1 MTIEVA
7 PLRLLGGAEAGED
20 TRSGVASTD
29 AAPDSVLFDAYSAAV
44 VGAVD
49 RVGPSVVHL
58 AVRGA
63 GMAERGRRRRGPS
76 EGTGSGFV
84 FTPDGFVLT
93 NSHVVHRAESIKCT
107 LPDGTTMAAELVG
120 DDPDTDLAVVRVHGP
135 ALVAAPLGESRALRP
150 GQLVVAIGNPLG
162 FQATVTAG
170 VVSALGRTMR
180 AESGRLI
187 DGIIQTD
194 AALNPGNSGGPL
206 VSSKGEVIGVNTA
219 VIQGAQG
226 ICFAIPIDTARFVI
240 PRLIR
245 DGRVRRSWL
254 GVVGQ
259 TIPLSRRRAALEHLA
274 AAGGV
279 LVTGVERGSPA
290 ERGGLREGDI
300 IIGLAGEVVSGIDDL
315 QRVLTED
322 RIGELVE
329 TVVLRDGKKTIV
341 TLIPTDIHE
350 PQH

>member
-1 MTIEVA
+1 
-7 PLRLLGGAEAGED
+7 
-20 TRSGVASTD
+20 
-29 AAPDSVLFDAYSAAV
+29 
-44 VGAVD
+44 
-49 RVGPSVVHL
+49 
-58 AVRGA
+58 
-63 GMAERGRRRRGPS
+63 
-76 EGTGSGFV
+76 
-84 FTPDGFVLT
+84 
-93 NSHVVHRAESIKCT
+93 
-107 LPDGTTMAAELVG
+107 MAAELVG
-120 DDPDTDLAVVRVHGP
+120 DDPDTDLAVVRVNGP
-135 ALVAAPLGESRALRP
+135 APVAAPLGESKALRP
-150 GQLVVAIGNPLG
+150 GQLVIAIGNPLG

-259 TIPLSRRRAALEHLA
+259 TIPLSRRRAALDHLA

-322 RIGELVE
+322 RIGERVE
-329 TVVLRDGKKTIV
+329 AVVLRKGRRVALD
-341 TLIPTDIHE
+341 LMPDE
-350 PQH
+350 SR

>member
-1 MTIEVA
+1 MI
-7 PLRLLGGAEAGED
+7 
-20 TRSGVASTD
+20 
-29 AAPDSVLFDAYSAAV
+29 
-44 VGAVD
+44 
-49 RVGPSVVHL
+49 
-58 AVRGA
+58 
-63 GMAERGRRRRGPS
+63 
-76 EGTGSGFV
+76 
-84 FTPDGFVLT
+84 
-93 NSHVVHRAESIKCT
+93 
-107 LPDGTTMAAELVG
+107 
-120 DDPDTDLAVVRVHGP
+120 
-135 ALVAAPLGESRALRP
+135 
-150 GQLVVAIGNPLG
+150 AIGNPLG
-162 FQATVTAG
+162 FQPTVTAG

-206 VSSKGEVIGVNTA
+206 VSSRGEVIGVNTA

-259 TIPLSRRRAALEHLA
+259 TIQLSRRRVALEHLA

-279 LVTGVERGSPA
+279 LVTGVEHDSPA
-290 ERGGLREGDI
+290 EHGGLRQGDI

-315 QRVLTED
+315 QRVLTENG
-322 RIGELVE
+322 IGKPVDA
-329 TVVLRDGKKTIV
+329 VVLREGQRV
-341 TLIPTDIHE
+341 TVGLVPD
-350 PQH
+350 QAR

>member
-1 MTIEVA
+1 
-7 PLRLLGGAEAGED
+7 
-20 TRSGVASTD
+20 
-29 AAPDSVLFDAYSAAV
+29 
-44 VGAVD
+44 
-49 RVGPSVVHL
+49 
-58 AVRGA
+58 
-63 GMAERGRRRRGPS
+63 
-76 EGTGSGFV
+76 
-84 FTPDGFVLT
+84 
-93 NSHVVHRAESIKCT
+93 VHRMVSAPCT
-107 LPDGTTMAAELVG
+107 TADGSAMAAELVG

-135 ALVAAPLGESRALRP
+135 ALVAAPLGDSKALRP
-150 GQLVVAIGNPLG
+150 GQLVIAIGNPLG

-206 VSSKGEVIGVNTA
+206 VSSRGEVIGVNTA

-315 QRVLTED
+315 QRVLTEE
-322 RIGELVE
+322 RIGGRLDA
-329 TVVLRDGKKTIV
+329 VVLREGRRV
-341 TLIPTDIHE
+341 TREVVPAE
-350 PQH
+350 SASAGG

>member
-44 VGAVD
+44 VGAVE

-63 GMAERGRRRRGPS
+63 AGAERGRRRRGPS

-93 NSHVVHRAESIKCT
+93 NSHVVHGAESINCT
-107 LPDGTTMAAELVG
+107 MQDGSTMAAELVG

-135 ALVAAPLGESRALRP
+135 ALVAAPLGESRVLKP
-150 GQLVVAIGNPLG
+150 GQLVTAMGNPLG
-162 FQATVTAG
+162 FQAIVMAG

-194 AALNPGNSGGPL
+194 AALTPG
-206 VSSKGEVIGVNTA
+206 
-219 VIQGAQG
+219 
-226 ICFAIPIDTARFVI
+226 IPA
-240 PRLIR
+240 
-245 DGRVRRSWL
+245 GRW
-254 GVVGQ
+254 
-259 TIPLSRRRAALEHLA
+259 
-274 AAGGV
+274 
-279 LVTGVERGSPA
+279 
-290 ERGGLREGDI
+290 
-300 IIGLAGEVVSGIDDL
+300 
-315 QRVLTED
+315 
-322 RIGELVE
+322 
-329 TVVLRDGKKTIV
+329 
-341 TLIPTDIHE
+341 
-350 PQH
+350 